1 MQLLRLFFCLTQV
14 TFLITFV
21 DSLLWTSI
29 SNSAHL
35 GSVKES
41 LEEASKGLA
50 PLKTDLTSRIDRSRV
65 PLEWS
70 VYDDGIGVSVRVLSL
85 PSGCSSGFTSRRGD
99 VFIKALYGTVQC
111 VELSIDTEEEDGTG
125 VQDGFIVTGGE
136 DADDT
141 EEEDGTGVQDGFIV
155 TGGEDDCVC
164 RGGIC
169 PRRQGCK
176 FWVEHM
182 ARKAAIKLKGF
193 KQPSELISST
203 SFRHFKRDISGPY
216 ELTSVSGAAAHVE
229 VVFEGMERGHNAPD
243 ITYYHI
249 LKALEDRQ
257 GAIRVQAMP
266 TAPPGTIAP
275 SFMGLL
281 SL

>member
-111 VELSIDTEEEDGTG
+111 VELSI
-125 VQDGFIVTGGE
+125 
-136 DADDT
+136 DT